1 MSKANGL
8 HRLYDQID
16 PSERFRL
23 DVLAMA
29 RGDSLESSRLTRTC
43 PRFTYT
49 MNDRAFAGRWV
60 CAMDM
65 TLRIYVELAGYLDR
79 LKTMDLVRVLM
90 PYSEKALLQ
99 AAEHV
104 YLEGHRAGARHAWRE
119 AGRSEAGRSDS
130 SAGDAPEWPLEGL
143 DEERIKALMDPAI
156 TVLPEILDKLE
167 RSQAGE
173 ALTLWRGF
181 GAFSREQLGVDAE
194 KMLRVVLEPAVGRV
208 EELEALAERLE
219 IEPDSERVRGIADSL
234 AELWS
239 IVDRAA

>member
-1 MSKANGL
+1 MSKGNGL
-8 HRLYDQID
+8 HRYYDQLD
-16 PSERFRL
+16 PGERFRL

-29 RGDSLESSRLTRTC
+29 RGDSLESNRLTRTC

-65 TLRIYVELAGYLDR
+65 TLRIYIELAGYLDR

-104 YLEGHRAGARHAWRE
+104 YLEGHRAGARQAWLGSLG
-119 AGRSEAGRSDS
+119 GRSK
-130 SAGDAPEWPLEGL
+130 AGDAPEWPLEGL
-143 DEERIKALMDPAI
+143 NEERIKALMDPAV
-156 TVLPEILDKLE
+156 TVLPEILEKLE

-181 GAFSREQLGVDAE
+181 GAFCREHLGLDAE
-194 KMLRVVLEPAVGRV
+194 KILRVVLEPAVGRV
-208 EELEALAERLE
+208 EELEALAEYLE
-219 IEPDSERVRGIADSL
+219 IEPDSERVRGIADGL

-239 IVDRAA
+239 ILDRAA

>member
-1 MSKANGL
+1 MSKNGL
-8 HRLYDQID
+8 HRLYDQLD

-29 RGDSLESSRLTRTC
+29 RGDSLESNRLTRTC

-60 CAMDM
+60 CAMDV

-119 AGRSEAGRSDS
+119 AGRSDS
-130 SAGDAPEWPLEGL
+130 SAGYAPEWPLEGL

-156 TVLPEILDKLE
+156 TVLPEILDRLE
-167 RSQAGE
+167 RSQVGE

-181 GAFSREQLGVDAE
+181 GAFSQEHLGLDAE
-194 KMLRVVLEPAVGRV
+194 KILRVVLEPAVGRV

-219 IEPDSERVRGIADSL
+219 MEPDLERVRGIADNL

>member
-1 MSKANGL
+1 MSKSNGL
-8 HRLYDQID
+8 HRLYDQLD

-29 RGDSLESSRLTRTC
+29 RGDSLESNRLTRTC

-60 CAMDM
+60 CAMDL

-104 YLEGHRAGARHAWRE
+104 YLEGHRAGAHQAWRE
-119 AGRSEAGRSDS
+119 AGRSEAG
-130 SAGDAPEWPLEGL
+130 GAPEWPLEGL

-156 TVLPEILDKLE
+156 TVLPEILDRLE
-167 RSQAGE
+167 RDQAGE

-181 GAFSREQLGVDAE
+181 GAFCREHLGLDAE
-194 KMLRVVLEPAVGRV
+194 KILCVVLEPAVTRV
-208 EELEALAERLE
+208 EELEALAQRLE
-219 IEPDSERVRGIADSL
+219 IEPDSERVREIAANL
-234 AELWS
+234 AESWS